1 VFVTSD
7 FPSEN
12 PRIQTRNYSYTR
24 PLAPI
29 KNKKMYKASFDNKLL
44 NDWCDF
50 CEEKKEFDSFYF
62 STLLMETLLEG
73 YTPEFD
79 KFIAKITKYFDN
91 SIYKNIKYAFSNE
104 KKSQGNVKDW
114 VINDLREKRKIIDL
128 IPDSTK
134 LKEII
139 DSPQFLFIKDRNE
152 LYNARETD
160 NNTILY
166 EGVGDFVI
174 ENIDSDKR
182 LFALKEVLYNIASD
196 SDLVNALL
204 SGLIKSDVDL
214 SNYLD
219 IYKNGCDYAVDD
231 EKILIYEF
239 KPNS

>member
-1 VFVTSD
+1 
-7 FPSEN
+7 
-12 PRIQTRNYSYTR
+12 
-24 PLAPI
+24 
-29 KNKKMYKASFDNKLL
+29 MYKASFDNELL

-50 CEEKKEFDSFYF
+50 CEGKKEFDKFHF

-79 KFIAKITKYFDN
+79 EFISKITKYFDI
-91 SIYKNIKYAFSNE
+91 SIFENIKYAFSDE

-114 VINDLREKRKIIDL
+114 VINDLREKRKIIEL
-128 IPDSTK
+128 APDSTK

-139 DSPQFLFIKDRNE
+139 DSPQFLFVKDRDE
-152 LYNARETD
+152 LYKARETD

-166 EGVGDFVI
+166 EEVGDFVI
-174 ENIDSDKR
+174 ENIDNDKQ

-196 SDLVNALL
+196 SELVNALL
-204 SGLIKSDVDL
+204 SRLIKSDVDL

-239 KPNS
+239 KQNS